1 MWCIK
6 CKPAEKTSDA
16 KLISEKI
23 SLFNKEIKNKKRKKK
38 KKKRKHEI
46 ACGNIQ
52 HTYLMHIC

>member
-23 SLFNKEIKNKKRKKK
+23 SLFNKEIKNKKKE
-38 KKKRKHEI
+38 KKKRKKE
-46 ACGNIQ
+46 N
-52 HTYLMHIC
+52 MK

>member
-38 KKKRKHEI
+38 RKHEI